1 MKYLDLLITD
11 STEYVSEHYVHRAYI
26 SLPDYCVEPTEYQY
40 GNQEQVKLTEAG
52 IKHCQQF
59 YAKKY
64 GWCPT
69 YYNYKLIVLTKKE
82 IRELKKYIE
91 KALKDYN
98 KDLLFFQ
105 HALEEIGCEERRK
118 ILTTR
123 NEQKEIQ

>member
-1 MKYLDLLITD
+1 MKILDLLITD

-64 GWCPT
+64 EWCPT
-69 YYNYKLIVLTKKE
+69 YYNYKLIVLNKKE
-82 IRELKKYIE
+82 IRELKKSVEMSVLQYTKE
-91 KALKDYN
+91 LNFLKMALN
-98 KDLLFFQ
+98 
-105 HALEEIGCEERRK
+105 EIGWAERKKKRK
-118 ILTTR
+118 E